1 MIRYKENKEKS
12 IAVMLYV
19 LKELHHSDIHKL
31 FKIIYFADKEH
42 LLRFGKPITGDWYVA
57 MKDGP
62 VPSHIYDYIKIVRGE
77 IDIKDDALL
86 ASFEVKN
93 GFMIYPKADPEMDEL
108 TKVEMECLNKSI
120 EENNN
125 LGYNDLVDKSHDS
138 AYRKADRNNIIS
150 YEDMAISAGANEEL
164 IKYIISTAEN
174 KALSLR

>member
-1 MIRYKENKEKS
+1 MNAIFSWN
-12 IAVMLYV
+12 LDF
-19 LKELHHSDIHKL
+19 KELVIENHTNSLKL
-31 FKIIYFADKEH
+31 LYH
-42 LLRFGKPITGDWYVA
+42 LIC
-57 MKDGP
+57 
-62 VPSHIYDYIKIVRGE
+62 IYDYIKIVRGE

-120 EENNN
+120 EENKN

-174 KALSLR
+174 RALSLR